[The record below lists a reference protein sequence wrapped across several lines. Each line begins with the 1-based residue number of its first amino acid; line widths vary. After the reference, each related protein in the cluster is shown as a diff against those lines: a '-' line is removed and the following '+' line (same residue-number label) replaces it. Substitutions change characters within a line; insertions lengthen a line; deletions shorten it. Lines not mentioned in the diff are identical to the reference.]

1 MGPRWL
7 VPSPCAARGYI
18 FHDAQDADTHQGCP
32 LLLHE
37 GHESCKGAP
46 SPRAVH
52 FLALNVQL
60 QRWWFLSQAP
70 LLPLWYGQ
78 LMSMGT
84 AFRPAL
90 YGRQGFSWVRHP
102 RATITWR
109 VDRGASSEMSRPHV
123 CVPRPWGHLTPPGP
137 YKRGMQ
143 ARPSVPL
150 RARVVQRSHGLAKSG
165 WVRGLEFR

>member
-1 MGPRWL
+1 MGPALAGAFPMRCSWI
-7 VPSPCAARGYI
+7 Y
-18 FHDAQDADTHQGCP
+18 FYYAQDAATHQGCP

-60 QRWWFLSQAP
+60 QSLVVPVSSPPPTVVWAMNEHEHCIPTCSLRPTAV
-70 LLPLWYGQ
+70 Q
-78 LMSMGT
+78 LGAAST
-84 AFRPAL
+84 
-90 YGRQGFSWVRHP
+90 RHHHM
-102 RATITWR
+102 ACG
-109 VDRGASSEMSRPHV
+109 RGASSEMSRPGPHV

-150 RARVVQRSHGLAKSG
+150 RVVQRSHGRAKSG
-165 WVRGLEFR
+165 WMRGLEFR